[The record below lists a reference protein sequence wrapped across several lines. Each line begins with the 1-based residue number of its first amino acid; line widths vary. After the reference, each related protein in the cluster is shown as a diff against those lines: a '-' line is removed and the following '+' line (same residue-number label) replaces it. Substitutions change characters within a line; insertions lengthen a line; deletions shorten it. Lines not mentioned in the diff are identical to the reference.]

1 MGINQDR
8 ICFFLPLWEGFQD
21 KVIFVVDSSI
31 VNQLGVRSGEGASST
46 NVILRV
52 SPQIPA
58 HLRHWYFKKR
68 RRRRNTSHQ
77 FRDVSMSSE
86 CQKKS
91 SQNKIREG
99 FFLLRNKPKKYINKK
114 SSPLKTQRSWKLLK
128 KSWSR
133 TPGSGGR
140 PPGFNTR
147 TPTVYAWS
155 RVDLVGPRAHRCNWG
170 SPHKWPKLNG

>member
-1 MGINQDR
+1 MRARQRGMWFWGCLHR
-8 ICFFLPLWEGFQD
+8 FPH
-21 KVIFVVDSSI
+21 IFDIDIS
-31 VNQLGVRSGEGASST
+31 
-46 NVILRV
+46 
-52 SPQIPA
+52 
-58 HLRHWYFKKR
+58 K

-86 CQKKS
+86 CQKTS

-99 FFLLRNKPKKYINKK
+99 FFLLRNQPKNYINTK
-114 SSPLKTQRSWKLLK
+114 SSPLKTQRSRKSWK

-147 TPTVYAWS
+147 TPTVYAWR
-155 RVDLVGPRAHRCNWG
+155 RVDLVWPRAHRCNWG
-170 SPHKWPKLNG
+170 SPHKWPKLNGQLGLFHPILVGNPRVQCHVFSKK

>member
-8 ICFFLPLWEGFQD
+8 ICFFLPLWEGFQE

-31 VNQLGVRSGEGASST
+31 INHLGVRSGDGASST

-58 HLRHWYFKKR
+58 HLRHWYLKKKKKKKHITPISGCLHVIRMSKEIQPRQTPRKFFFFK
-68 RRRRNTSHQ
+68 
-77 FRDVSMSSE
+77 E
-86 CQKKS
+86 
-91 SQNKIREG
+91 
-99 FFLLRNKPKKYINKK
+99 PKKYINKK
-114 SSPLKTQRSWKLLK
+114 SSPLKTQRSRKSWK
-128 KSWSR
+128 KSWLR

-147 TPTVYAWS
+147 TPTVYACC
-155 RVDLVGPRAHRCNWG
+155 RVDLVWPRAHRCNWG
-170 SPHKWPKLNG
+170 SPYKWPKLNG